1 MLKKMEMDIK
11 HKEKWAAIGELSA
24 NIAHEIRNPLASL
37 KGAIEMLRE
46 DRVAKE
52 QKERLTEIALKE
64 MERLNGIITDFL
76 MYSTP
81 RLPSSALLTSILCLM
96 TRLNC

>member
-1 MLKKMEMDIK
+1 
-11 HKEKWAAIGELSA
+11 
-24 NIAHEIRNPLASL
+24 
-37 KGAIEMLRE
+37 MLRE
-46 DRVAKE
+46 DRAAKE

-81 RLPSSALLTSILCLM
+81 RAAEFSAFDLNLVLDDTLELLKIQHPQGRIFLSRRISTGRFLLM
-96 TRLNC
+96 PTVRKCTRFS